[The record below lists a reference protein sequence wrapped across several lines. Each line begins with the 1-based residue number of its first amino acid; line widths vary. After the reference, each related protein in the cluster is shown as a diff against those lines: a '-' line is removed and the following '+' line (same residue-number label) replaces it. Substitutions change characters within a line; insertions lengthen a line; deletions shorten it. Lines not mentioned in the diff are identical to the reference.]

1 MAGQPKAKGF
11 FGPWNLFPIYL
22 FFLFN
27 FLESDLVPFV
37 TNYLPVNDFGRH
49 LVFVAVTLF
58 LCPLQFAATVA
69 TIGLYGS
76 KGTEKSTGTTKK
88 PSDDSYEGNLP
99 SRKLS
104 IRAVGL
110 YLMKAVAALYSW
122 LAPATILWAI
132 SIELSKEGAL
142 RLSRYLSLAQYAADS
157 NPLSNLST
165 SDVALVCRKAACVLA
180 LYMFLWTALALPA
193 TIAMRRVHASS
204 WIFSDFETFKA
215 IPIDNQI
222 RNRSQNTKGQALSP
236 FSAWQSFSWQPY
248 RRLLAVYACGFLVL
262 PLIAVGG
269 MQLSMRALTSSFE
282 AFPDK
287 YEGWWMSLFL
297 RLKMAAGKSL

>member
-1 MAGQPKAKGF
+1 M
-11 FGPWNLFPIYL
+11 PIYL

-27 FLESDLVPFV
+27 LLQSDLVPLV

-49 LVFVAVTLF
+49 LLFVGVALL

-69 TIGLYGS
+69 TISQDGS
-76 KGTEKSTGTTKK
+76 VGTENSTGTRKK
-88 PSDDSYEGNLP
+88 SSDNSYEGNQP
-99 SRKLS
+99 SRKS
-104 IRAVGL
+104 STRAIGL

-122 LAPATILWAI
+122 LAPATIFWAI
-132 SIELSKEGAL
+132 STELSKEGAL
-142 RLSRYLSLAQYAADS
+142 MLSHYLSLAQYAAGH
-157 NPLSNLST
+157 NPLFNLST

-180 LYMFLWTALALPA
+180 LYMFLWTAVALPA

-204 WIFSDFETFKA
+204 WILSDFETFSA

-222 RNRSQNTKGQALSP
+222 RNRNQNTKGQALSP
-236 FSAWQSFSWQPY
+236 VSVWQSFAWHPY
-248 RRLLAVYACGFLVL
+248 RRLLAVYACAFLVL
-262 PLIAVGG
+262 PLIAIGG
-269 MQLSMRALTSSFE
+269 MQLSMTALTSSFD

-297 RLKMAAGKSL
+297 RLRMAVGKPL